1 MDLMGTTVSVTQSP
15 SNQLEIVENVPTMP
29 GLPARYVR
37 FGNFQIDVARQELFK
52 DGERVRMQAKVY
64 QALVLLVSGAG
75 NVVTREEVGR
85 RLWPERL
92 PMALDANVNTA
103 MNKLRQ
109 GLGDSKENPV
119 YIETIPRRGYCF
131 IAPLEFSDLAAPAA
145 PGKTA
150 AQTAETTYP
159 EAHSQQIGHTLPVA
173 RVVSLLLAGM
183 VLGALLTLAWSS
195 FYNRSHKPLSSAQDV
210 TSHPAASSRR

>member
-1 MDLMGTTVSVTQSP
+1 MDPMGTTVSVTQSP
-15 SNQLEIVENVPTMP
+15 SNQLEIVENVLAMP
-29 GLPARYVR
+29 RLPARYVR

-131 IAPLEFSDLAAPAA
+131 IAPLEFSDQAA
-145 PGKTA
+145 PGKAA
-150 AQTAETTYP
+150 AQSAETTYP
-159 EAHSQQIGHTLPVA
+159 EAHSQQLGHTLSVA
-173 RVVSLLLAGM
+173 LRVVSLLLAGM
-183 VLGALLTLAWSS
+183 VMGALLTLAWFS
-195 FYNRSHKPLSSAQDV
+195 FYNRNHKPLTATEDV
-210 TSHPAASSRR
+210 TSRPVASTRR